1 MATAIKLDK
10 AQRAE
15 LEKFRKSLRESEDA
29 VTDAVA
35 EYERRC
41 ESARE
46 ELIPVLEKH
55 NELLAEVKEFASNVA
70 AVVRDAIDERSE
82 KWQES
87 DKGTAAE
94 EFQSSW
100 EGYDPDE
107 YSIPDEV
114 LVEEIDSSADALDEL
129 QEEPEEE

>member
-41 ESARE
+41 ESVRE
-46 ELIPVLEKH
+46 KLIPVLEKH
-55 NELLAEVKEFASNVA
+55 NELLAEVK
-70 AVVRDAIDERSE
+70 
-82 KWQES
+82 
-87 DKGTAAE
+87 
-94 EFQSSW
+94 
-100 EGYDPDE
+100 
-107 YSIPDEV
+107 V

-129 QEEPEEE
+129 QEEPDEE